1 MMNGI
6 DVSKWQGVIDW
17 NKVKASGVKF
27 AIIRAGYG
35 IQIDPRFEQNYAG
48 ATAAGLH
55 VGAYWYSYALNN
67 IAAAIE
73 AECCKRTLAGK
84 RFEMPIYY
92 DIEEHNQLVKSAAFV
107 SALITTF
114 CTEMEKAGYF
124 TGFYMSRSPLQNKTT
139 EDVRKRF
146 AIWAAEYATR
156 LNYSGTVG
164 MWQKS
169 ASGNVYGISGN
180 VDLDECYIDYP
191 SIIRNGVFNGFSNGQ
206 AAENVNSVNSATA
219 ANAEATEPKT
229 YVIQRGDTLSRIAKR
244 YGVTVEKIVVANN
257 IKNPNRIYAG
267 QTIKIP

>member
-17 NKVKASGVKF
+17 KKVKASGVKF
-27 AIIRAGYG
+27 AIIRAGFG

-67 IAAAIE
+67 SAAAIE

-92 DIEEHNQLVKSAAFV
+92 DIEEYNQLVKSAAFI
-107 SALITTF
+107 SGLITTF
-114 CTEMEKAGYF
+114 CTEMEKTGYF
-124 TGFYMSRSPLQNKTT
+124 AGFYMSRSPLQNKTT
-139 EDVRKRF
+139 DDVRKRF
-146 AIWAAEYATR
+146 AIWAAEYAAR
-156 LNYSGTVG
+156 LNYSGAVG

-169 ASGNVYGISGN
+169 ATGMVYGIYGN

-191 SIIRNGVFNGFSNGQ
+191 SIIRNGGFNGFSKGTT
-206 AAENVNSVNSATA
+206 EPGGNSVNSAEDT
-219 ANAEATEPKT
+219 KT
-229 YVIQRGDTLSRIAKR
+229 TVSEGVVYTIKAGDTLSKIAKK
-244 YGVTVEKIVVANN
+244 YKTTVSALVEANG
-257 IKNPNRIYAG
+257 IKDKNKIYAG